1 MKCAM
6 EMKIAVEEKLLQEKI
21 KRAIEEQKA
30 LEKKIK
36 HYTENVLPKLNA
48 LVEKLLLQG
57 NGKATLKLK
66 QRYDEWCWVGEI
78 DDKSYPN
85 NNLPYWE
92 LRRSNDFD
100 YDDIFPL
107 DDYKQFLESLCYDV
121 TVKNTSFMGC
131 SASGKSK
138 NLVYYTKMTISIP
151 DNPCQE

>member
-21 KRAIEEQKA
+21 KRAIEQQKV

-36 HYTENVLPKLNA
+36 HYTENVLPKLNT
-48 LVEKLLLQG
+48 LVETLLLQG

-66 QRYDEWCWVGEI
+66 QQCDEWFWIGEM
-78 DDKSYPN
+78 DYKSYPN
-85 NNLPYWE
+85 NDLPYWE
-92 LRRSNDFD
+92 LRRLNSFG

-107 DDYKQFLESLCYDV
+107 DDYKQFLESLCYNV

-131 SASGKSK
+131 SASGKSR
-138 NLVYYTKMTISIP
+138 NLVYYTEMTISIP
-151 DNPCQE
+151 TDPCQE